1 MASLAHASSSWAAS
15 VYANYVG
22 EQSSPRMSI
31 TLIGAAASP
40 LARVVFVEEEFCLFC
55 LVKHVLFERWSPFFE
70 ISDIWK
76 IRKKNLIWKK
86 IFGEKNWK
94 SGKFGK

>member
-22 EQSSPRMSI
+22 EQSSSRMSI

-55 LVKHVLFERWSPFFE
+55 LVQHVLFERGSPFFE
-70 ISDIWK
+70 ISDICK
-76 IRKKNLIWKK
+76 IRKKFGLEKK
-86 IFGEKNWK
+86 YL
-94 SGKFGK
+94 GK